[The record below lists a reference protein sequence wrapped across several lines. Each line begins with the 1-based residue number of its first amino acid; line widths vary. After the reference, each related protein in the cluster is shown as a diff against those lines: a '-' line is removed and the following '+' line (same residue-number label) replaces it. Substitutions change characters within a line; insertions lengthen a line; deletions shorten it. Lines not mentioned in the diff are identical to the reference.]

1 MSKKDGKNT
10 YTCKQFFNDQYT
22 CGKDQITLIWL
33 FFSHLKIKI
42 IISLLQ
48 LTTYHVYCYHKT
60 TTGFRVFINKQST
73 KVKAAFLVKKESSR
87 VNQLSKNITWSTKRQ
102 RNGISLI
109 QILSV
114 LLKWILKWL
123 KNAMNYSFIF

>member
-1 MSKKDGKNT
+1 VKSLESSWTTVLFFFYYYRGKKVFLLSKKDGKNT
-10 YTCKQFFNDQYT
+10 YTCKQFFNDQYA

-87 VNQLSKNITWSTKRQ
+87 DVNQFSKNIT
-102 RNGISLI
+102 
-109 QILSV
+109 
-114 LLKWILKWL
+114 
-123 KNAMNYSFIF
+123 